1 MEINKKAS
9 KIYKFLEVL
18 VIGTVFIG
26 AVFVSPLILSHV
38 INELL
43 HALCSSG
50 FLQSQRY
57 LLFHS

>member
-1 MEINKKAS
+1 MVISKTAS

-26 AVFVSPLILSHV
+26 AVFVSSIILSHV

-43 HALCSSG
+43 HSLCSSR
-50 FLQSQRY
+50 FL
-57 LLFHS
+57 